1 MKAVEAVD
9 TCVGRVVD
17 RVLEAGGAVML
28 TADHGNADQ
37 MEEPDGSPF
46 TAHTTFPVPFA
57 VIGMGT
63 DLNLDIAK
71 VTGLSSPE
79 LEAITPNDFFVALD
93 CENEEAEAAALKALE
108 EQLNKKE
115 ESRSAAYYPPT
126 LTSALKA
133 DPKINL
139 ALISV
144 PGRHAYDVAKDAL
157 DKNINVMLF
166 SDNVSME
173 EEKKLKE
180 YAVSKELLMMGP
192 DCGTAVVNGLPLAFA
207 NVIHKG
213 PIGICGATGTGTQEL
228 TILIDQLGSGITQA
242 LGTGGRDLK
251 AEIGGLM
258 FKQCLNAL
266 IADPDTKV
274 IIMLSKPPAD
284 HVAKEIL
291 AIAKECNDH
300 IKPVVVDF
308 IGGDPNLPKE
318 YGLTAAYNLEDAARK
333 AVALSKG
340 EPVPADML
348 DIDMPKAELEA
359 LIERETSKMAPT
371 QKYYRGFFSGGTLAD
386 ESMKLSIGKLGHIYS
401 NIPLKPEDKIEN
413 PLTAEYKENTCIDF
427 GEDEFTEGKPHPMID
442 LTLRCERILRDAHDP
457 TLAILQC
464 DCVIGYGSNAN
475 PAEELSAAI
484 AKAKEIAA
492 SEGRYIS
499 AICSIV
505 GTEGDP
511 QNLTET
517 RKQLEAAGAIVVRSN
532 AQSTYLVHHM
542 LDKLNGGKY

>member
-1 MKAVEAVD
+1 MVNLQIKPNTYYDSITLMIISKELKKVEGVK
-9 TCVGRVVD
+9 
-17 RVLEAGGAVML
+17 EALV
-28 TADHGNADQ
+28 
-37 MEEPDGSPF
+37 
-46 TAHTTFPVPFA
+46 
-57 VIGMGT
+57 GMGT
-63 DLNLDIAK
+63 ELNLEIAK

-79 LEAITPNDFFVALD
+79 LQAITPNDFFVALD
-93 CENEEAEAAALKALE
+93 CADDGVVEVALAKLE
-108 EQLNKKE
+108 ELLNKKE
-115 ESRSAAYYPPT
+115 ESRNAAYYPPT
-126 LTSALKA
+126 LASALKI

-144 PGRHAYDVAKDAL
+144 PGRHAYDVAKDCL
-157 DKNINVMLF
+157 DHDINVMLF
-166 SDNVSME
+166 SDNVSKPE
-173 EEKKLKE
+173 EIKLKE

-207 NVIHKG
+207 NVVKKG
-213 PIGICGATGTGTQEL
+213 PIGICGASGTGTQEL

-242 LGTGGRDLK
+242 LGTGGRDLQ
-251 AEIGGLM
+251 ADVGGLM

-266 IADPDTKV
+266 INDPDTKV
-274 IIMLSKPPAD
+274 IIMLSKPPAE

-291 AIAKECNDH
+291 EIAKNCNEN

-308 IGGDPNLPKE
+308 IGGDPELPKA
-318 YGLTAAYNLEDAARK
+318 YGLCAAYNLEDAARK

-340 EPVPADML
+340 EPVVDMV
-348 DIDMPKAELEA
+348 DIDMPKADLDA

-401 NIPLKPEDKIEN
+401 NIPLQPEDKIEK
-413 PLTAEYKENTCIDF
+413 PLHAEYQKNTCIDF

-457 TLAILQC
+457 TMAILQC
-464 DCVIGYGSNAN
+464 DCVIGYGSNPN
-475 PAEELSAAI
+475 PAEELAAAI
-484 AKAKEIAA
+484 KEAKAIAA
-492 SEGRYIS
+492 AEGRYIS
-499 AICSIV
+499 TICSIV

-511 QNLTET
+511 QNLTKT
-517 RKQLEAAGAIVVRSN
+517 RQQLLDAGAIVVRSN
-532 AQSTYLVHHM
+532 AQSTYLVQHM